1 MPKIVDLSKEQDLPG
16 CVSAPLFLSELMRCL
31 SEDVKKP
38 AADMLQIFAEMA
50 QYAAKKDDP
59 RLNVLC
65 LRLGLFKM
73 PPDKLKEALESEMER
88 IRHPQN
94 KDQEERELRIAAQK
108 AKAAAEG
115 RESAMTKPLI
125 ALPCTA
131 QEMEDALHA
140 VCDQGLWDVKV
151 HAEEVFEPIAN
162 AQPYVGSRTYVAG
175 KAYKRVTRLVIETE
189 TKGNANEQPDSV
201 AKG

>member
-1 MPKIVDLSKEQDLPG
+1 MGSIVDLSKEQDLPG

-73 PPDKLKEALESEMER
+73 PPDKLKEALEAEMER
-88 IRHPQN
+88 IRHPRD
-94 KDQEERELRIAAQK
+94 KDQVDTKQLVARVEKLREA
-108 AKAAAEG
+108 
-115 RESAMTKPLI
+115 
-125 ALPCTA
+125 
-131 QEMEDALHA
+131 
-140 VCDQGLWDVKV
+140 VKV
-151 HAEEVFEPIAN
+151 CLYAF
-162 AQPYVGSRTYVAG
+162 QKTDWTTLGTSR
-175 KAYKRVTRLVIETE
+175 RVVDLIQRCKSALAETE
-189 TKGNANEQPDSV
+189 SDSKEETK
-201 AKG
+201 

>member
-1 MPKIVDLSKEQDLPG
+1 MANIVDLSKEQDLPG

-73 PPDKLKEALESEMER
+73 PPDKLKEALEAEMER

-94 KDQEERELRIAAQK
+94 KDLDI
-108 AKAAAEG
+108 
-115 RESAMTKPLI
+115 
-125 ALPCTA
+125 
-131 QEMEDALHA
+131 D
-140 VCDQGLWDVKV
+140 
-151 HAEEVFEPIAN
+151 AEEVFEPIAN
-162 AQPYVGSRTYVAG
+162 APSYVGSRTYVAG

-189 TKGNANEQPDSV
+189 TKENANEQPDSV

>member
-73 PPDKLKEALESEMER
+73 PPDKLKEALEAEMER

-94 KDQEERELRIAAQK
+94 KDQVDTKQLVSSVEKLREA
-108 AKAAAEG
+108 
-115 RESAMTKPLI
+115 
-125 ALPCTA
+125 
-131 QEMEDALHA
+131 
-140 VCDQGLWDVKV
+140 VKV
-151 HAEEVFEPIAN
+151 LKCEMCAICPVRGIECESQGGTCDPIKTAD
-162 AQPYVGSRTYVAG
+162 AAL
-175 KAYKRVTRLVIETE
+175 AETE
-189 TKGNANEQPDSV
+189 SDS
-201 AKG
+201 KEDGK